1 MKKYLQNFIAKKQN
15 DIKTLRDK
23 MKDSQDMN
31 EIRSLGEQI
40 AAAQEEIDEA
50 RAKLAECNNRLGNA
64 RAELGEDEDNQEG
77 EDEGEEEDV
86 PDDNQRSRNFRPGRV
101 VGSFDTR
108 SAAPQARANMEARAK
123 AFANTGRQ
131 SVPVA
136 EARATLISGGK
147 IATPTE
153 VGGINDAF
161 TQVSSIVDM
170 VKVTDCS
177 GMGAYRVAYEIAAA
191 TAAKHTEGAEAAVSD
206 PSFDFVTIQPETAA
220 VVSYVSNEV
229 RNQSPLNYTEKV
241 RASALTALRKYAAK
255 LIVTKAKASAL
266 TQKMTVTA
274 IAADTLRKLA
284 LSYGGDMGVEGSAA
298 LVLNKANL
306 IKFGDI
312 RGTQE
317 KKPVFEI
324 IPDAGNPNTGMIK
337 DGGLSVKYVLDN
349 NLADTELLYGNLMC
363 FELALFRDY
372 AIVVSEDAAI
382 TKLMLT
388 IVGHTSMGGD
398 VVVKDGLILATI
410 GAA

>member
-1 MKKYLQNFIAKKQN
+1 MKKYLQNFITKKQN
-15 DIKTLRDK
+15 TIKELRDK
-23 MKDSQDMN
+23 MKASQDIN
-31 EIRSLGEQI
+31 EVQRIGDLI
-40 AAAQEEIDEA
+40 AAAQEEVEEA
-50 RAKLAECNNRLGNA
+50 RAKLAECNANLGNA
-64 RAELGEDEDNQEG
+64 RAELNEEEGNQEDE
-77 EDEGEEEDV
+77 EDDVEDV
-86 PDDNQRSRNFRPGRV
+86 PDDNQRSRNFRPGREV
-101 VGSFDTR
+101 ASFDTR
-108 SAAPQARANMEARAK
+108 SAAPQARASMEARAK
-123 AFANTGRQ
+123 TFANTGRQ

-177 GMGAYRVAYEIAAA
+177 GMGTYKVAYEIASA
-191 TAAKHTEGAEAAVSD
+191 TAAKHTEGAEAAASD
-206 PSFDFVTIQPETAA
+206 PTFDFVTITPETAA
-220 VVSYVSNEV
+220 VVSYLSKEV
-229 RNQSPLNYTEKV
+229 RRQSPLNYFEKV
-241 RASALTALRKYAAK
+241 RASAQTALRKYAAK
-255 LIVTKAKASAL
+255 LIVTQAKASTL
-266 TQKMTVTA
+266 TQKMTITA

-284 LSYGGDMGVEGSAA
+284 LNYGGELGVEGSAA

-306 IKFGDI
+306 IKFGDV

-349 NLADTELLYGNLMC
+349 NLADTELLYGNLHC
-363 FELALFRDY
+363 FELGLFSDY
-372 AIVVSEDAAI
+372 EIAVSDDAAI

-388 IVGHTSMGGD
+388 IVGDVSLGGG
-398 VVVKDGLILATI
+398 VVVKNGLILATV
-410 GAA
+410 GTAS